1 MLGLIKGPT
10 SAPNVRTQD
19 QVAHVKPNLR
29 PNLPKLRHVG
39 LKSRPS
45 WAQVGANWPEF
56 GASYVLSSPLGAG
69 GSRREATRISA
80 EKWSKHCINPPKL
93 VAYSQVQV

>member
-10 SAPNVRTQD
+10 SAPDVRTQD

-39 LKSRPS
+39 LKSGPS

-56 GASYVLSSPLGAG
+56 GASYVLSSLSPGRG
-69 GSRREATRISA
+69 RFSSRSDSNITR
-80 EKWSKHCINPPKL
+80 K
-93 VAYSQVQV
+93 VV